1 MKTTETKAPTKAAKP
16 AAKTAAKKPAAKSTA
31 KTAAKAVKTV
41 KPENTNMKPFMDN
54 DFLLTTETAKKLYHE
69 HAEKMPIIDYH
80 CHLQPKEI
88 YEDKK
93 FRNLAEVWL
102 GAGDRYGDHYKW
114 RALRARG
121 YMEDSISGPDDDYK
135 KYLQFVESM
144 PYFVGNPLYHW
155 SHLEM
160 RRYFGIDEV
169 INSVNAEKIWNK
181 ANEVLETL
189 TAREMMYKF
198 NVKTVCTTDDPVDS
212 LEWHKKMN
220 EDVTLKVKVRPAFRP
235 DKAINVEL
243 SWFASWVKQLSGVVK
258 KPIKCLQNLCDA
270 LADRIKF
277 FDSMGSKLSDHALDV
292 VHYAPATYKEAN
304 AVFLKGMKG
313 KPVTEEEQD
322 KYKGYILV
330 FLGKQYA
337 KYGWVQQYH
346 IGALRNNSKSMLK
359 KIGPDTGFDAIE
371 DSVYMEKLSALLG
384 ELDNGGSLP
393 KTILYCL
400 NPRDNYALSVLAG
413 CFQKEGV
420 KGRVQVGTAWWFLDQ
435 QDGMRQNLETL
446 MQVGLVAQS
455 VGMLT
460 DSRSFLAYPRHE
472 YYRRILC
479 QMLGNLVES
488 GQYPESELETL
499 GKIVEDVCYN
509 NAAEYFGFTE

>member
-1 MKTTETKAPTKAAKP
+1 MQK
-16 AAKTAAKKPAAKSTA
+16 
-31 KTAAKAVKTV
+31 
-41 KPENTNMKPFMDN
+41 FMDK
-54 DFLLTTETAKKLYHE
+54 DFLLTTETAKILYHQY
-69 HAEKMPIIDYH
+69 AENMPIIDYH

-88 YEDKK
+88 FEDKK

-121 YMEDSISGPDDDYK
+121 YMEDSISGPEDDYK
-135 KYLQFVESM
+135 KYMQFVESM

-160 RRYFGIDEV
+160 QRYFGIDDV
-169 INSVNAEKIWNK
+169 ICPKNAESIWNR
-181 ANEVLETL
+181 ANKTLETL
-189 TAREMMYKF
+189 TARQMMYKF
-198 NVKTVCTTDDPVDS
+198 NVDTVCTTDDPVDS

-220 EDVTLKVKVRPAFRP
+220 EDKTLKTKVRPAFRP

-243 SWFASWVKQLSGVVK
+243 SWFESWVNQLSSVVGYK
-258 KPIKCLQNLCDA
+258 IDSLELLCKA
-270 LADRIKF
+270 LSERIEF
-277 FDSMGSKLSDHALDV
+277 FDKMGSKLSDHALDV
-292 VHYAPATYKEAN
+292 VHYKDCTYEEAN
-304 AVFLKGMKG
+304 AVFQKGMKHEAIT
-313 KPVTEEEQD
+313 PEEED
-322 KYKGYILV
+322 MYKGYVLV
-330 FLGKQYA
+330 FLGKEYA
-337 KYGWVQQYH
+337 KHGWVQQYH

-371 DSVYMEKLSALLG
+371 DQVFMEKLSLLLG
-384 ELDNGGSLP
+384 KLDETDELP

-400 NPRDNYALSVLAG
+400 NPRDNYALTVLAG

-446 MQVGLVAQS
+446 MQVGLIAQS

-472 YYRRILC
+472 YYRRLLC
-479 QMLGNLVES
+479 QMIGNLVES
-488 GQYPESELETL
+488 GQYPNDVEFL
-499 GKIVEDVCYN
+499 GKVVQDICYN
-509 NAAEYFGFTE
+509 NAKEFFGF

>member
-1 MKTTETKAPTKAAKP
+1 MKE
-16 AAKTAAKKPAAKSTA
+16 
-31 KTAAKAVKTV
+31 
-41 KPENTNMKPFMDN
+41 FMDD

-69 HAEKMPIIDYH
+69 HAKKMPIIDYH

-93 FRNLAEVWL
+93 FRNLAEAWL

-114 RALRARG
+114 RSLRARG
-121 YMEDSISGPDDDYK
+121 YEEDSISGPDDDYK
-135 KYLQFVESM
+135 KYMQFVESM

-160 RRYFGIDEV
+160 RRYFDIYDI
-169 INSVNAEKIWNK
+169 INKENADKIWNE
-181 ANEVLETL
+181 ANKKLETL

-198 NVKTVCTTDDPVDS
+198 KVDTVCTTDDPVDS

-220 EDVTLKVKVRPAFRP
+220 ADSTLKVHVRPAFRP

-243 SWFASWVKQLSGVVK
+243 SWFESWVNQLASVVGYK
-258 KPIKCLQNLCDA
+258 IESLNDLCKA
-270 LADRIKF
+270 LSERIDF
-277 FDSMGSKLSDHALDV
+277 FHEMGSRLSDHALDV
-292 VHYAPATYKEAN
+292 VHYAPATYEEAN
-304 AVFLKGMKG
+304 KVFLKGMNHE
-313 KPVTEEEQD
+313 PISSLEED
-322 KYKGYILV
+322 IYKGYVLV
-330 FLGKQYA
+330 FLGKEYN
-337 KYGWVQQYH
+337 KRGWVQQYH

-371 DSVYMEKLSALLG
+371 DQNYMEKLSQLLG
-384 ELDNGGSLP
+384 ALDETDELP

-400 NPRDNYALSVLAG
+400 NPRDNYALTVLSG
-413 CFQKEGV
+413 CFQKEGI

-488 GQYPESELETL
+488 GQYPASELETL
-499 GKIVEDVCYN
+499 GQIVEDVCYN
-509 NAAEYFGFTE
+509 NAKEFFGF

>member
-1 MKTTETKAPTKAAKP
+1 
-16 AAKTAAKKPAAKSTA
+16 
-31 KTAAKAVKTV
+31 
-41 KPENTNMKPFMDN
+41 MDK
-54 DFLLTTETAKKLYHE
+54 DFLLDTETAKKLYHE
-69 HAEKMPIIDYH
+69 HAENMPIIDYH
-80 CHLQPKEI
+80 CHLPPKEI

-93 FRNLAEVWL
+93 FRNLTEVWL
-102 GAGDRYGDHYKW
+102 GAGDRFGDHYKW

-121 YMEDSISGPDDDYK
+121 YEEDSISGPDDDYK
-135 KYLQFVESM
+135 KYMQFVESM
-144 PYFVGNPLYHW
+144 PYFVGNPLYLW

-160 RRYFGIDEV
+160 QRYFGINDV
-169 INSVNAEKIWNK
+169 ICPKNAEKIWK
-181 ANEVLETL
+181 QANEVLETL
-189 TAREMMYKF
+189 SARKMMEKF

-220 EDVTLKVKVRPAFRP
+220 EDKTLKVSVRPAFRP

-243 SWFASWVKQLSGVVK
+243 SWFKDWVAQLSKVVGRELK
-258 KPIKCLQNLCDA
+258 TLEDFTNA
-270 LADRIKF
+270 LAERIAF

-292 VHYAPATYKEAN
+292 VHYAPATYEEAN
-304 AVFLKGMKG
+304 AIYLKGLKG
-313 KPVTEEEQD
+313 EYISEEEQD

-371 DSVYMEKLSALLG
+371 DAVYMEKLSALLG
-384 ELDNGGSLP
+384 ALDEQDALP

-400 NPRDNYALSVLAG
+400 NPRDNYALTVLAG

-435 QDGMRQNLETL
+435 LDGMKQNLETL
-446 MQVGLVAQS
+446 MQVGLIAQS

-460 DSRSFLAYPRHE
+460 DSRSFLSYPRHE
-472 YYRRILC
+472 LYRRLLC
-479 QMLGNLVES
+479 QMLGRLVEN
-488 GQYPESELETL
+488 GQYPVEEMDTL

-509 NAAEYFGFTE
+509 NAKEYFNF

>member
-1 MKTTETKAPTKAAKP
+1 MKK
-16 AAKTAAKKPAAKSTA
+16 
-31 KTAAKAVKTV
+31 
-41 KPENTNMKPFMDN
+41 FMDK
-54 DFLLTTETAKKLYHE
+54 DFLLETETAKKLYHE
-69 HAEKMPIIDYH
+69 HAEHMPIIDYH

-121 YMEDSISGPDDDYK
+121 YEEDSISGPDDDYK

-160 RRYFGIDEV
+160 QRYFGIDDI
-169 INSVNAEKIWNK
+169 INPANAEKIWKK
-181 ANEVLETL
+181 ANKVLETL

-212 LEWHKKMN
+212 LVWHKKMN
-220 EDVTLKVKVRPAFRP
+220 DDKTIKVKVRPAYRP
-235 DKAINVEL
+235 DKAINEEL
-243 SWFASWVKQLSGVVK
+243 SWVKQLAGVVGK
-258 KPIKCLQNLCDA
+258 EINSLNDLCDA
-270 LADRIKF
+270 LADRIKY
-277 FDSMGSKLSDHALDV
+277 FDEMGSRLSDHALDV
-292 VHYAPATYKEAN
+292 VCYAPATYEEAN
-304 AVFLKGMKG
+304 AVFLKGIKG
-313 KPVTEEEQD
+313 ESISAEEQD
-322 KYKGYILV
+322 KYKGYVLL
-330 FLGKQYA
+330 FLGKQYK

-346 IGALRNNSKSMLK
+346 IGALRNNSKSMLA

-384 ELDNGGSLP
+384 ELDGQDALP

-400 NPRDNYALSVLAG
+400 NPRDNYALTVLAG

-435 QDGMRQNLETL
+435 QDGMKTNLETL

-479 QMLGNLVES
+479 NMLGNLVES
-488 GQYPESELETL
+488 GQYPASEMETL

-509 NAAEYFGFTE
+509 NAQEYFGF

>member
-1 MKTTETKAPTKAAKP
+1 MEK
-16 AAKTAAKKPAAKSTA
+16 
-31 KTAAKAVKTV
+31 
-41 KPENTNMKPFMDN
+41 FMDK

-93 FRNLAEVWL
+93 FRNLTEAWL

-114 RALRARG
+114 RSLRARG
-121 YMEDSISGPDDDYK
+121 YEEDSISGPDDDYK
-135 KYLQFVESM
+135 KYYQFVESM

-160 RRYFGIDEV
+160 QRYFGINDI
-169 INSVNAEKIWNK
+169 INAKNAKKIWDE
-181 ANEVLETL
+181 ANAKLETL

-212 LEWHKKMN
+212 LEWHKKMM
-220 EDVTLKVKVRPAFRP
+220 EDKTLNVTVRPAFRP

-243 SWFASWVKQLSGVVK
+243 SWFESWVNQLAKVCGK
-258 KPIKCLQNLCDA
+258 EIKSLNDLTDCLA
-270 LADRIKF
+270 SRIEF
-277 FDSMGSKLSDHALDV
+277 FHSMGSRVSDHALDV
-292 VHYAPATYKEAN
+292 VHYTPATYEEAN
-304 AVFLKGMKG
+304 AVFLKGMNH
-313 KPVTEEEQD
+313 EEISSHEQD
-322 KYKGYILV
+322 QYKGYILL
-330 FLGKQYA
+330 FLGKQY
-337 KYGWVQQYH
+337 KKDGWVQQYH
-346 IGALRNNSKSMLK
+346 IGALRNNSKKMLE

-371 DSVYMEKLSALLG
+371 DAVYMEKLSALLG
-384 ELDNGGSLP
+384 ALDANDALP

-400 NPRDNYALSVLAG
+400 NPRDNYALTVLAG
-413 CFQKEGV
+413 CFQEEGV
-420 KGRVQVGTAWWFLDQ
+420 KSRVQVGTAWWFLDQ
-435 QDGMRQNLETL
+435 LDGMKQNLETQ
-446 MQVGLVAQS
+446 MQVGLISQS

-472 YYRRILC
+472 YYRRLLC

-488 GQYPESELETL
+488 GQYPVEELDTL
-499 GKIVEDVCYN
+499 GKIVEDICYN
-509 NAAEYFGFTE
+509 NAKEFFGF

>member
-1 MKTTETKAPTKAAKP
+1 MKA
-16 AAKTAAKKPAAKSTA
+16 
-31 KTAAKAVKTV
+31 
-41 KPENTNMKPFMDN
+41 FMDK
-54 DFLLTTETAKKLYHE
+54 DFLLDSETAKKLYHE

-121 YMEDSISGPDDDYK
+121 YEEDSISGPDDDYK
-135 KYLQFVESM
+135 KYLQFTESM

-160 RRYFGIDEV
+160 RRYFGIEEIINADNAKV
-169 INSVNAEKIWNK
+169 IWDK
-181 ANEVLETL
+181 ANKVLETL

-220 EDVTLKVKVRPAFRP
+220 EDPTLKVKVRPAFRP
-235 DKAINVEL
+235 DKAINAEL
-243 SWFASWVKQLSGVVK
+243 SWFKDWVNKLAEVTGKPVK
-258 KPIKCLQNLCDA
+258 DLKGLCSA

-277 FDSMGSKLSDHALDV
+277 FDEMGSKLSDHALDV
-292 VHYAPATYKEAN
+292 VRYAPATYEEAD
-304 AVFLKGMKG
+304 AVFRKAMKG
-313 KPVTEEEQD
+313 GTITEEEQD

-330 FLGKQYA
+330 FLGREYA

-346 IGALRNNSKSMLK
+346 IGALRNNSKSRLE
-359 KIGPDTGFDAIE
+359 KIGPDTGYDAI
-371 DSVYMEKLSALLG
+371 DDAVYMEKLSTLLG
-384 ELDNGGSLP
+384 ELDRDGSLP

-400 NPRDNYALSVLAG
+400 NPRDNYALTVLAG

-435 QDGMRQNLETL
+435 LDGMRQNLETL
-446 MQVGLVAQS
+446 MQTGLIAQS

-472 YYRRILC
+472 YYRRLLC
-479 QMLGNLVES
+479 RMLGELVES
-488 GQYPESELETL
+488 GQYPESELDTL
-499 GKIVEDVCYN
+499 GRIVEDVCYN
-509 NAAEYFGFTE
+509 NAKDYFGF

>member
-1 MKTTETKAPTKAAKP
+1 MKA
-16 AAKTAAKKPAAKSTA
+16 
-31 KTAAKAVKTV
+31 
-41 KPENTNMKPFMDN
+41 FMDK
-54 DFLLTTETAKKLYHE
+54 DFLLDTETAKKLYHE

-93 FRNLAEVWL
+93 FRNLSEAWL

-121 YMEDSISGPDDDYK
+121 YEEDSISGPDDDYK
-135 KYLQFVESM
+135 KYRQFTDSM

-160 RRYFGIDEV
+160 QRYFGIDDV
-169 INSVNAEKIWNK
+169 INSENADKIWEK
-181 ANEVLETL
+181 ANGVLQTL

-212 LEWHKKMN
+212 LEWHQKMN
-220 EDVTLKVKVRPAFRP
+220 EDKTLKVKVRPAFRP
-235 DKAINVEL
+235 DKALNVEL
-243 SWFASWVKQLSGVVK
+243 DWFASWVNQLAQVVGY
-258 KPIKCLQNLCDA
+258 PINSLNDLCAA
-270 LADRIKF
+270 LAERIKF
-277 FDSMGSKLSDHALDV
+277 FNEMGAKVSDHALDV
-292 VHYAPATYKEAN
+292 VRYAPATYEEAN
-304 AVFLKGMKG
+304 AIFLKGMNG
-313 KPVTEEEQD
+313 EYVSGEEQD
-322 KYKGYILV
+322 KYKGYLLV
-330 FLGKQYA
+330 FLGKEYV
-337 KYGWVQQYH
+337 KYDWVQQYH
-346 IGALRNNSKSMLK
+346 IGALRNNSKSMLA

-371 DSVYMEKLSALLG
+371 DSVYIEKLSALLG
-384 ELDNGGSLP
+384 DLDSQNALP
-393 KTILYCL
+393 KTILYNL
-400 NPRDNYALSVLAG
+400 NPRDNYALTVLAG

-446 MQVGLVAQS
+446 MQVGLVSQS

-479 QMLGNLVES
+479 QMLGRLVES
-488 GQYPESELETL
+488 GQYPASEMQTL

-509 NAAEYFGFTE
+509 NAKEYFGF

>member
-1 MKTTETKAPTKAAKP
+1 MKE
-16 AAKTAAKKPAAKSTA
+16 
-31 KTAAKAVKTV
+31 
-41 KPENTNMKPFMDN
+41 FMDD

-69 HAEKMPIIDYH
+69 HAKKMPIIDYH

-93 FRNLAEVWL
+93 FRNLAEAWL

-114 RALRARG
+114 RSLRARG
-121 YMEDSISGPDDDYK
+121 YEEDSISGPDDDYK
-135 KYLQFVESM
+135 KYMQFVESM

-160 RRYFGIDEV
+160 RRYFDIYDI
-169 INSVNAEKIWNK
+169 INKENADKIWNE
-181 ANEVLETL
+181 ANKKLETL

-198 NVKTVCTTDDPVDS
+198 KVDTVCTTDDPVDS

-220 EDVTLKVKVRPAFRP
+220 ADSTLKVHVRPAFRP

-243 SWFASWVKQLSGVVK
+243 SWFESWVNQLASVVGYK
-258 KPIKCLQNLCDA
+258 IESLNDLCKA
-270 LADRIKF
+270 LSERIDF
-277 FDSMGSKLSDHALDV
+277 FHEMGSRLSDHALDV
-292 VHYAPATYKEAN
+292 VHYTPATYEEAN
-304 AVFLKGMKG
+304 KVFLKGMNHE
-313 KPVTEEEQD
+313 PISSLEED
-322 KYKGYILV
+322 IYKGYILV
-330 FLGKQYA
+330 FLGKEYN
-337 KYGWVQQYH
+337 KRGWVQQYH

-371 DSVYMEKLSALLG
+371 DQNYMEKLSQLLG
-384 ELDNGGSLP
+384 ALDETDELP

-400 NPRDNYALSVLAG
+400 NPRDNYALTVLSG
-413 CFQKEGV
+413 CFQKEGI

-446 MQVGLVAQS
+446 MQVGLIAQS

-488 GQYPESELETL
+488 GQYPASELETL
-499 GKIVEDVCYN
+499 GQIVEDVCYN
-509 NAAEYFGFTE
+509 NAKEFFGF

>member
-1 MKTTETKAPTKAAKP
+1 
-16 AAKTAAKKPAAKSTA
+16 
-31 KTAAKAVKTV
+31 
-41 KPENTNMKPFMDN
+41 MDK
-54 DFLLTTETAKKLYHE
+54 DFLLETETARKLYHE
-69 HAEKMPIIDYH
+69 HAENMPIIDYH
-80 CHLQPKEI
+80 CHLPPREI
-88 YEDKK
+88 YEDKQ
-93 FRNLAEVWL
+93 FRNLAEAWL

-121 YMEDSISGPDDDYK
+121 YEEDFISGPGDDHK
-135 KYLQFVESM
+135 KYMQFVESM
-144 PYFVGNPLYHW
+144 PYFVGNPLYLW

-160 RRYFGIDEV
+160 QRYFGIKDV
-169 INSVNAEKIWNK
+169 ICPENAEKIWNE
-181 ANEVLETL
+181 ANEKLKTL

-212 LEWHKKMN
+212 LEWHKKMA
-220 EDVTLKVKVRPAFRP
+220 EDKTLKVRVRPAFRP

-243 SWFASWVKQLSGVVK
+243 SWFASWVAQLAGVWG
-258 KPIKCLQNLCDA
+258 KPIGTLEDLCAA
-270 LADRIKF
+270 LADRIEF
-277 FDSMGSKLSDHALDV
+277 FNEMGSRVSDHALDV
-292 VHYAPATYKEAN
+292 VHYAPASYEEAN

-313 KPVTEEEQD
+313 EPVTEEEQD
-322 KYKGYILV
+322 KYKGYILL

-346 IGALRNNSKSMLK
+346 IGALRNNSKSMLE

-371 DSVYMEKLSALLG
+371 DQVYMEKLSALLG
-384 ELDNGGSLP
+384 ALDMADALP

-400 NPRDNYALSVLAG
+400 NPRDNYALTVLAG

-435 QDGMRQNLETL
+435 LDGMKQNLETL

-460 DSRSFLAYPRHE
+460 DSRSFLSYPRHE
-472 YYRRILC
+472 LYRRLLC
-479 QMLGNLVES
+479 NMLGNLVEK
-488 GQYPESELETL
+488 GQYPASQLDVL

-509 NAAEYFGFTE
+509 NAEKYFGFED

>member
-1 MKTTETKAPTKAAKP
+1 MEK
-16 AAKTAAKKPAAKSTA
+16 
-31 KTAAKAVKTV
+31 
-41 KPENTNMKPFMDN
+41 FMDK

-93 FRNLAEVWL
+93 FRNLTEAWL

-114 RALRARG
+114 RSLRARG
-121 YMEDSISGPDDDYK
+121 YEEDSISGPDDDYK
-135 KYLQFVESM
+135 KYYQFVESM

-160 RRYFGIDEV
+160 QRYFGINDI
-169 INSVNAEKIWNK
+169 INAKNAKKIWDE
-181 ANEVLETL
+181 ANAKLETL

-212 LEWHKKMN
+212 LEWHKKMM
-220 EDVTLKVKVRPAFRP
+220 EDKTLNVTVRPAFRP

-243 SWFASWVKQLSGVVK
+243 SWFESWVNQLAKVCGK
-258 KPIKCLQNLCDA
+258 EIKSLNDLTDCLA
-270 LADRIKF
+270 SRIEF
-277 FDSMGSKLSDHALDV
+277 FHSMGSRVSDHALDV
-292 VHYAPATYKEAN
+292 VHYTPATYEEAN
-304 AVFLKGMKG
+304 AVFLKGMKH
-313 KPVTEEEQD
+313 EAISSHEQD
-322 KYKGYILV
+322 QYKGYILL
-330 FLGKQYA
+330 FLGKQY
-337 KYGWVQQYH
+337 KKHCWVQQYH
-346 IGALRNNSKSMLK
+346 IGALRNNSKKMLE

-371 DSVYMEKLSALLG
+371 DAVYMEKLSALLG
-384 ELDNGGSLP
+384 ALDANDALP

-400 NPRDNYALSVLAG
+400 NPRDNYALTVLAG
-413 CFQKEGV
+413 CFQEEGV
-420 KGRVQVGTAWWFLDQ
+420 KSRVQVGTAWWFLDQ
-435 QDGMRQNLETL
+435 LDGMKQNLETQ
-446 MQVGLVAQS
+446 MQVGLISQS

-472 YYRRILC
+472 YYRRLLC

-488 GQYPESELETL
+488 GQYPVEELDTL
-499 GKIVEDVCYN
+499 GKIVEDICYN
-509 NAAEYFGFTE
+509 NAKEFFGF

>member
-1 MKTTETKAPTKAAKP
+1 MK
-16 AAKTAAKKPAAKSTA
+16 
-31 KTAAKAVKTV
+31 
-41 KPENTNMKPFMDN
+41 
-54 DFLLTTETAKKLYHE
+54 
-69 HAEKMPIIDYH
+69 KM
-80 CHLQPKEI
+80 LK
-88 YEDKK
+88 
-93 FRNLAEVWL
+93 
-102 GAGDRYGDHYKW
+102 RYGI
-114 RALRARG
+114 LQ
-121 YMEDSISGPDDDYK
+121 IK
-135 KYLQFVESM
+135 K
-144 PYFVGNPLYHW
+144 
-155 SHLEM
+155 
-160 RRYFGIDEV
+160 
-169 INSVNAEKIWNK
+169 
-181 ANEVLETL
+181 LETL

-198 NVKTVCTTDDPVDS
+198 KVDTVCTTDDPVDS

-220 EDVTLKVKVRPAFRP
+220 ADTSLRVHVRPAFRP

-243 SWFASWVKQLSGVVK
+243 SWFADWIAQLSQVVGYK
-258 KPIKCLQNLCDA
+258 IKDLSDLEQA
-270 LADRIKF
+270 LAERIAF
-277 FDSMGSKLSDHALDV
+277 FHEMGSRLSDHALDV
-292 VHYAPATYKEAN
+292 VHYAPCSYEQAN
-304 AVFLKGMKG
+304 AVFKKGLAG
-313 KPVTEEEQD
+313 KEISELEQD
-322 KYKGYILV
+322 WYKGYVLV
-330 FLGKQYA
+330 FLGKEYH

-371 DSVYMEKLSALLG
+371 DQNYMAKLSQLLG
-384 ELDNGGSLP
+384 ALDETDQLP

-400 NPRDNYALSVLAG
+400 NPRDNYALTVLSG

-472 YYRRILC
+472 YYRRLLC

-488 GQYPESELETL
+488 GQYPVEELETL

-509 NAAEYFGFTE
+509 NAKEFFGF

>member
-1 MKTTETKAPTKAAKP
+1 MKE
-16 AAKTAAKKPAAKSTA
+16 
-31 KTAAKAVKTV
+31 
-41 KPENTNMKPFMDN
+41 FMDK

-69 HAEKMPIIDYH
+69 HAENMPIIDYH

-114 RALRARG
+114 RSLRARG
-121 YMEDSISGPDDDYK
+121 YEEDSISGPDDDYK
-135 KYLQFVESM
+135 KYSQFVESM

-160 RRYFGIDEV
+160 RRYFGIYDI
-169 INSVNAEKIWNK
+169 INSKNAKKIWDEANK
-181 ANEVLETL
+181 KLETL

-198 NVKTVCTTDDPVDS
+198 KVDTVCTTDDPVDS

-220 EDVTLKVKVRPAFRP
+220 ADKTLKVHVRPAFRP

-243 SWFASWVKQLSGVVK
+243 DWFESWVKQLAGVVGYE
-258 KPIKCLQNLCDA
+258 IKSLHDLEKA
-270 LADRIKF
+270 LAERVEF
-277 FDSMGSKLSDHALDV
+277 FHSMGSRLSDHALDV
-292 VHYAPATYKEAN
+292 VHYAPATYEQAN
-304 AVFLKGMKG
+304 EVFLKGMNHQ
-313 KPVTEEEQD
+313 PISDLEQD
-322 KYKGYILV
+322 YYKGYILV
-330 FLGKQYA
+330 FLGKLYN

-371 DSVYMEKLSALLG
+371 DQNYMEKLSQLLG
-384 ELDNGGSLP
+384 ALDESNELP

-400 NPRDNYALSVLAG
+400 NPRDNYALTVLAG

-446 MQVGLVAQS
+446 MQVGLIAQS

-472 YYRRILC
+472 YYRRLLC

-488 GQYPESELETL
+488 GQYPVEELDTL
-499 GKIVEDVCYN
+499 GKIVEDICYN
-509 NAAEYFGFTE
+509 NAKEYFGF

>member
-1 MKTTETKAPTKAAKP
+1 MKAFIDA
-16 AAKTAAKKPAAKSTA
+16 
-31 KTAAKAVKTV
+31 
-41 KPENTNMKPFMDN
+41 
-54 DFLLTTETAKKLYHE
+54 DFLLDTETAKKLYHD
-69 HAEKMPIIDYH
+69 HAEHMPIIDYH

-121 YMEDSISGPDDDYK
+121 YAEDSISGPDDDYK

-160 RRYFGIDEV
+160 RRYFGVNEI
-169 INSVNAEKIWNK
+169 INKENAKAIWDK
-181 ANEVLETL
+181 ANKVLEKL

-220 EDVTLKVKVRPAFRP
+220 ADKTLKVRVRPAFRP

-243 SWFASWVKQLSGVVK
+243 SWFADWVNQLSRVVG
-258 KPIKCLQNLCDA
+258 KPIATLNDLCAA
-270 LADRIKF
+270 LAERIKF
-277 FDSMGSKLSDHALDV
+277 FNEMGSKLSDHALDV
-292 VHYAPATYKEAN
+292 VRYAPATYDEAN
-304 AVFLKGMKG
+304 AVFLKGMQG

-330 FLGKQYA
+330 FLSGEYA

-346 IGALRNNSKSMLK
+346 IGALRNNSKSMLE

-371 DSVYMEKLSALLG
+371 DAVYMEKLSALLG
-384 ELDNGGSLP
+384 KLDKNGDMP

-400 NPRDNYALSVLAG
+400 NPRDNYALTVLAG

-472 YYRRILC
+472 YYRRLLC
-479 QMLGNLVES
+479 QMLGRLVES
-488 GQYPESELETL
+488 GQYPAEELPRL
-499 GKIVEDVCYN
+499 GKIVEDICYN
-509 NAAEYFGFTE
+509 NAAEFFGF

>member
-1 MKTTETKAPTKAAKP
+1 MKD
-16 AAKTAAKKPAAKSTA
+16 
-31 KTAAKAVKTV
+31 
-41 KPENTNMKPFMDN
+41 FMDK
-54 DFLLTTETAKKLYHE
+54 DFLLTTETAKKLYHQ
-69 HAEKMPIIDYH
+69 HAEHMPIIDYH

-114 RALRARG
+114 RSLRARG
-121 YMEDSISGPDDDYK
+121 YEEDSISGPDDDYK
-135 KYLQFVESM
+135 KYMQFVESM

-160 RRYFGIDEV
+160 RRYFGIDEI
-169 INSVNAEKIWNK
+169 INSKNAKKIWDQANK
-181 ANEVLETL
+181 KLETL

-198 NVKTVCTTDDPVDS
+198 KVDTVCTTDDPVDT
-212 LEWHKKMN
+212 LEWHKLMN
-220 EDVTLKVKVRPAFRP
+220 EDESLKVHVRPAFRP

-243 SWFASWVKQLSGVVK
+243 SWFADWIHQLEKVVGYSIQELK
-258 KPIKCLQNLCDA
+258 DLERALCE
-270 LADRIKF
+270 RIEF
-277 FDSMGSKLSDHALDV
+277 FHEMGSRLSDHALDV
-292 VHYAPATYKEAN
+292 VHYAPCTYDQAN
-304 AVFLKGMKG
+304 TVFKKGMNH
-313 KPVTEEEQD
+313 EEITSLEED
-322 KYKGYILV
+322 WYKGYVLV
-330 FLGKQYA
+330 FLGKEYH
-337 KYGWVQQYH
+337 KHGWVQQYH

-371 DSVYMEKLSALLG
+371 DQNYMAKLSALLG
-384 ELDNGGSLP
+384 ALDETDQLP

-400 NPRDNYALSVLAG
+400 NPRDNYALTVLSG
-413 CFQKEGV
+413 CFQKEGI

-446 MQVGLVAQS
+446 MQVGLIAQS

-472 YYRRILC
+472 YYRRLLC

-488 GQYPESELETL
+488 GQYPKEELETL
-499 GKIVEDVCYN
+499 GKIVEDICYN
-509 NAAEYFGFTE
+509 NAKEFFGF

>member
-1 MKTTETKAPTKAAKP
+1 MEK
-16 AAKTAAKKPAAKSTA
+16 
-31 KTAAKAVKTV
+31 
-41 KPENTNMKPFMDN
+41 FMDK

-93 FRNLAEVWL
+93 FRNLAEAWL

-114 RALRARG
+114 RSLRARG
-121 YMEDSISGPDDDYK
+121 YEEDSISGPDDDYK
-135 KYLQFVESM
+135 KYYQFVESM

-160 RRYFGIDEV
+160 QRYFE
-169 INSVNAEKIWNK
+169 INDIINAKNAKKIWDE
-181 ANEVLETL
+181 ANAKLETL

-212 LEWHKKMN
+212 LEWHKKMM
-220 EDVTLKVKVRPAFRP
+220 EDKTLHVTVRPAFRP

-243 SWFASWVKQLSGVVK
+243 SWFESWVNQLAKVCGK
-258 KPIKCLQNLCDA
+258 EIKSLNDLTDCLA
-270 LADRIKF
+270 SRIEF
-277 FDSMGSKLSDHALDV
+277 FHSMGSRVSDHALDV
-292 VHYAPATYKEAN
+292 VHYTPATYEEAN
-304 AVFLKGMKG
+304 AVFLKGMKH
-313 KPVTEEEQD
+313 EEISSHEQD
-322 KYKGYILV
+322 QYKGYILL
-330 FLGKQYA
+330 FLGKQY
-337 KYGWVQQYH
+337 KKHGWVQQYH
-346 IGALRNNSKSMLK
+346 IGALRNNSKKMLE

-371 DSVYMEKLSALLG
+371 DAVYMEKLSALLG
-384 ELDNGGSLP
+384 ALDANDALP

-400 NPRDNYALSVLAG
+400 NPRDNYALTVLAG
-413 CFQKEGV
+413 CFQEEGV
-420 KGRVQVGTAWWFLDQ
+420 KSRVQVGTAWWFLDQ
-435 QDGMRQNLETL
+435 LDGMKQNLETQ
-446 MQVGLVAQS
+446 MQVGLISQS

-472 YYRRILC
+472 YYRRLLC

-488 GQYPESELETL
+488 GQYPVEELDTL
-499 GKIVEDVCYN
+499 GKIVEDICYN
-509 NAAEYFGFTE
+509 NAKEFFGF

>member
-1 MKTTETKAPTKAAKP
+1 MKE
-16 AAKTAAKKPAAKSTA
+16 
-31 KTAAKAVKTV
+31 
-41 KPENTNMKPFMDN
+41 FMDK

-69 HAEKMPIIDYH
+69 HAEKIPIIDYH

-114 RALRARG
+114 RSLRARG
-121 YMEDSISGPDDDYK
+121 YEEDSISGPDDDYK

-160 RRYFGIDEV
+160 RRYFGIEDI
-169 INSVNAEKIWNK
+169 INAKNAKKIWDA
-181 ANEVLETL
+181 ANQKLETL
-189 TAREMMYKF
+189 TAREMMYRFK
-198 NVKTVCTTDDPVDS
+198 VDTVCTTDDPVDS
-212 LEWHKKMN
+212 LEWHEKMN
-220 EDVTLKVKVRPAFRP
+220 HDSTLKVHVRPAFRP

-243 SWFASWVKQLSGVVK
+243 SWFESWVQQLSKVVGY
-258 KPIKCLQNLCDA
+258 PIAELRDLEKA
-270 LADRIKF
+270 LADRIDF
-277 FDSMGSKLSDHALDV
+277 FHKMGSRLSDHALDV
-292 VHYAPATYKEAN
+292 LHYAPATYDQAN
-304 AVFLKGMKG
+304 AVFHKGMNHQ
-313 KPVTEEEQD
+313 EISEQEQD
-322 KYKGYILV
+322 WYKGYVLV
-330 FLGKQYA
+330 FLGKLYH

-371 DSVYMEKLSALLG
+371 DQNYMEKLSALLG
-384 ELDNGGSLP
+384 ALDETDELP

-400 NPRDNYALSVLAG
+400 NPRDNYALTVLAG
-413 CFQKEGV
+413 CFQKEGI

-472 YYRRILC
+472 YYRRLLC

-488 GQYPESELETL
+488 GQYPKEELDTL

-509 NAAEYFGFTE
+509 NAKEYFGF

>member
-1 MKTTETKAPTKAAKP
+1 M
-16 AAKTAAKKPAAKSTA
+16 
-31 KTAAKAVKTV
+31 
-41 KPENTNMKPFMDN
+41 TNFMDK
-54 DFLLTTETAKKLYHE
+54 DFLLTNETAKKLFHE
-69 HAEKMPIIDYH
+69 HAEGMPIIDYH

-93 FRNLAEVWL
+93 FKNLSEVWL

-114 RALRARG
+114 RSLRARG
-121 YMEDSISGPDDDYK
+121 YDEEFISGPGDGDDYK
-135 KYLQFVESM
+135 KYMMFVESM

-160 RRYFGIDEV
+160 QRYFDIYDI
-169 INSVNAEKIWNK
+169 INPKNAKTIWDK
-181 ANEVLETL
+181 ANKKLKTL

-198 NVKTVCTTDDPVDS
+198 NVKTVCTTDDPIDS

-220 EDVTLKVKVRPAFRP
+220 ADKSLKTTVRPAFRP

-243 SWFASWVKQLSGVVK
+243 DWFADWVNKLSKVVEFK
-258 KPIKCLQNLCDA
+258 IESLEDLCKA
-270 LADRIKF
+270 LALRIKF

-292 VHYAPATYKEAN
+292 VHYAPSTYEEAN
-304 AVFLKGMKG
+304 AIFKKGMVNEAIT
-313 KPVTEEEQD
+313 PEEED
-322 KYKGYILV
+322 KYKGYVLV
-330 FLGKQYA
+330 FLGKEYS

-359 KIGPDTGFDAIE
+359 VIGPDTGFDAIE
-371 DSVYMEKLSALLG
+371 DQVYMEKLSGLLG
-384 ELDNGGSLP
+384 ELDGADALP

-400 NPRDNYALSVLAG
+400 NPRDNYALTVLAG
-413 CFQKEGV
+413 CFQKQGI

-435 QDGMRQNLETL
+435 LDGMKQNLETL

-472 YYRRILC
+472 YYRRLLC
-479 QMLGNLVES
+479 NMLGNLVES
-488 GQYPESELETL
+488 GQYPASEIDTL

-509 NAAEYFGFTE
+509 NAKEYFGF

>member
-1 MKTTETKAPTKAAKP
+1 MQK
-16 AAKTAAKKPAAKSTA
+16 
-31 KTAAKAVKTV
+31 
-41 KPENTNMKPFMDN
+41 FMDK

-114 RALRARG
+114 RSLRARG
-121 YMEDSISGPDDDYK
+121 YEEDSISGPDDDYK
-135 KYLQFVESM
+135 KYYQFVESM

-160 RRYFGIDEV
+160 QRYFGINDI
-169 INSVNAEKIWNK
+169 INAKNAKKIWDE
-181 ANEVLETL
+181 ANAKLETL
-189 TAREMMYKF
+189 TARQMMYKF

-212 LEWHKKMN
+212 LEWHKKMMA
-220 EDVTLKVKVRPAFRP
+220 DPTLKVTVRPAFRP

-243 SWFASWVKQLSGVVK
+243 SWFESWVNQLAKVCGK
-258 KPIKCLQNLCDA
+258 EIKSLNDLTECLA
-270 LADRIKF
+270 ERIEF
-277 FDSMGSKLSDHALDV
+277 FQSMGSRVSDHALDV
-292 VHYAPATYKEAN
+292 VHYTPATYEEAN
-304 AVFLKGMKG
+304 AVFLKGMKHEAISSH
-313 KPVTEEEQD
+313 EEDQ
-322 KYKGYILV
+322 YKGYILL
-330 FLGKQYA
+330 FLGKQY
-337 KYGWVQQYH
+337 KKHGWVQQYH
-346 IGALRNNSKSMLK
+346 IGALRNNSKKMLE

-371 DSVYMEKLSALLG
+371 DSVYMEKLSQLLG
-384 ELDNGGSLP
+384 ALDANDALP

-400 NPRDNYALSVLAG
+400 NPRDNYALTVLAG
-413 CFQKEGV
+413 CFQEEGV

-435 QDGMRQNLETL
+435 QDGMKQNLETL
-446 MQVGLVAQS
+446 MQVGLISQS

-488 GQYPESELETL
+488 GQYPVEELDTL

-509 NAAEYFGFTE
+509 NAKEYFGF